1 MRRRAAERR
10 TGERAR
16 KRVTR
21 SLRSS
26 NGKRRVGKMI
36 ERRVGRIHPSRD
48 GAREAN
54 EGRAREAG
62 MRYINRYRPVS
73 YRHHRHHRHQCHQR
87 HHRHHQQSEV
97 AFACFSNRCCSR
109 QKCCHQIDK
118 GWWLDQTAQLS
129 RQSTTEVIRAEPE
142 AFHQNRVGNRN
153 RCVCLESDVDRP
165 ADQ

>member
-1 MRRRAAERR
+1 MGTRIPRSRHGKSRAGDKVKRRLMTIMLARANRSGHRTKKRAGERR
-10 TGERAR
+10 TGQRAR

-62 MRYINRYRPVS
+62 MRYLNRYRPVS
-73 YRHHRHHRHQCHQR
+73 YRHRRHHRHQCHQR
-87 HHRHHQQSEV
+87 HHRHYQQPEV
-97 AFACFSNRCCSR
+97 ALGVLFNQMLQES
-109 QKCCHQIDK
+109 KPM
-118 GWWLDQTAQLS
+118 TM
-129 RQSTTEVIRAEPE
+129 V
-142 AFHQNRVGNRN
+142 
-153 RCVCLESDVDRP
+153 LETRY
-165 ADQ
+165 